1 MTNFAAFLSGFAA
14 VLCTARQHGDA
25 EVCLLQTGFMQRQGL
40 EDDASQPTPAAFRL
54 ADYHAGG
61 TNFQEA
67 IQQLAAN
74 THTGVRPEP
83 CCGSLGDVIEEA
95 DAGTC
100 TRVGAS
106 GMNLMLH
113 GRDASDTFGDNV
125 GIDKYEYFLEDC
137 LQAGDGSDCTYTEI
151 TDPDVDG
158 HIFKVGV
165 TNIKIRAT
173 DLQNNKYECMRTVYL
188 YDKQPPK
195 FADPDFEPMHPN
207 NDPDE
212 INVEVP
218 PEVCIVTN
226 EAGFVRHA
234 DLGFDSAG
242 TDNCDVPGMTHF
254 GLRASDPGGVHL
266 RKLIYSYDSSAG
278 IGGSDAKLIYDSDAD
293 SAITTSA
300 GLVPG
305 TYEMKYMLIDD
316 FSKPFSF
323 PDGEDLSAWH
333 QFNHSVLLT
342 VKDKTPPTAIDECPE
357 DISIE
362 IEPTEMS
369 TPVNWTVPKV
379 SEDNC
384 LGTGEEPPPAVEFE
398 DPWDGVAPHPATN
411 TKYPGMTMDV
421 GAHIVKYAFHDAHGN
436 PYGEECTFEV
446 KITHKKHPVTVT
458 CPSLDV
464 FDTLPNSDFAI
475 ATWDTPVAM
484 QNGEILDSSHI
495 TYEPSVAPGM
505 PFPFGET
512 TIKVI
517 ATGKNYTAVQEG
529 HQDLEKD
536 ECYFTVK
543 VGDPQSPKCDGR
555 EYRCSASSSGTKP
568 YGLCDG
574 PELEISFHKDFDAT
588 HVYETVGVEQ
598 LVNEDCCTSEEDV
611 EHECSV
617 ISGTGSKQCKPVS
630 R

>member
-1 MTNFAAFLSGFAA
+1 MTTFAAFLSGLA
-14 VLCTARQHGDA
+14 VLCTAQQDGDT
-25 EVCLLQTGFMQRQGL
+25 EVCLLQTAFMKRQEL
-40 EDDASQPTPAAFRL
+40 EADASQATPEPGTVAPGTAAPFRL
-54 ADYHAGG
+54 ADYHAG

-67 IQQLAAN
+67 IQALAAN
-74 THTGVRPEP
+74 THTGARPPP
-83 CCGSLGDVIEEA
+83 CCGSLGDVVEEA

-100 TRVGAS
+100 TKVGVS
-106 GMNLMLH
+106 ELNSMLH
-113 GRDASDTFGDNV
+113 SRDASDTFGDNV
-125 GIDKYEYFLEDC
+125 GIEKFEYFLEDC

-165 TNIKIRAT
+165 TNIKIRAI
-173 DLQNNKYECMRTVYL
+173 DISSNEYECMRTVYL
-188 YDKQPPK
+188 YDKQPPH
-195 FADPDFEPMHPN
+195 FVDPDFEPMHPSN
-207 NDPDE
+207 EPDE

-218 PEVCIVTN
+218 PDACVVQN
-226 EAGFVRHA
+226 DAGFTRHA
-234 DLGFDSAG
+234 ELGFDSDGA
-242 TDNCDVPGMTHF
+242 DNCDVAGMTHF
-254 GLRASDPGGVHL
+254 GLRTTDPSGVQL
-266 RKLIYSYDSSAG
+266 RKLIYTYDSSVG
-278 IGGSDAKLIYDSDAD
+278 LGGDAKLIYDSEDA
-293 SAITTSA
+293 STSA
-300 GLVPG
+300 ASTSADLVPG
-305 TYEMKYMLIDD
+305 TYHMKYMLIDD
-316 FSKPFSF
+316 FSTPFSF
-323 PDGEDLSAWH
+323 PEGEDLPAWH

-342 VKDKTPPTAIDECPE
+342 VKDKTPPTAIDQCPE
-357 DISIE
+357 NISIE

-369 TPVNWTVPKV
+369 TTVNWTVPKV

-384 LGTGEEPPPAVEFE
+384 LGTGEAPPPAVEFE
-398 DPWDGVAPHPATN
+398 DKT
-411 TKYPGMTMDV
+411 PGMTMEV

-436 PYGEECTFEV
+436 AYEEECQFEV

-458 CPSLDV
+458 CPELEV
-464 FDTLPNSDFAI
+464 FDTLTDSDFAI
-475 ATWDTPVAM
+475 VSWETPVAM

-495 TYEPSVAPGM
+495 KYEPSVAPGM

-517 ATGKNYTAVQEG
+517 ATGKNYTAVEEG

-536 ECYFTVK
+536 ECYFKVK

-555 EYRCSASSSGTKP
+555 KYRCSGSSSGTKP

-574 PELEISFHKDFDAT
+574 PEIEISFHPDFDAT

-598 LVNEDCCTSEEDV
+598 LVNEECCTSEEDV

-617 ISGTGSKQCKPVS
+617 IAGTGSKQCKPVS

>member
-1 MTNFAAFLSGFAA
+1 MTTFAALLS
-14 VLCTARQHGDA
+14 VLCTAQRHFEA
-25 EVCLLQTGFMQRQGL
+25 EVCLLQTGFMYRQEL
-40 EDDASQPTPAAFRL
+40 EEEVSQPTPTAFRL
-54 ADYHAGG
+54 ADYHAG

-74 THTGVRPEP
+74 THTGARPEP
-83 CCGSLGDVIEEA
+83 CCGSMGDVVEEA
-95 DAGTC
+95 DAGSC
-100 TRVGAS
+100 TKVGAS
-106 GMNLMLH
+106 DLNMMLH
-113 GRDASDTFGDNV
+113 SRDASDTFGDNV
-125 GIDKYEYFLEDC
+125 GIDKFEYFLEDC
-137 LQAGDGSDCTYTEI
+137 LQAADGSDCSYTEI
-151 TDPDVDG
+151 TDPDIDG

-165 TNIKIRAT
+165 TNIKIRAI
-173 DLQNNKYECMRTVYL
+173 DLQNNKYECMRTIYM
-188 YDKQPPK
+188 YDKQPPH
-195 FADPDFEPMHPN
+195 FSDPDFETMHPD

-218 PEVCIVTN
+218 ADACEVQN
-226 EAGFVRHA
+226 EAGFGRHS
-234 DLGFDSAG
+234 DLGFDAAG
-242 TDNCDVPGMTHF
+242 ADNCDVAGMTHF

-266 RKLIYSYDSSAG
+266 RKLIYSYDSSSG
-278 IGGSDAKLIYDSDAD
+278 IGAGDAKLLYDSDD
-293 SAITTSA
+293 TSTSAISTSA

-305 TYEMKYMLIDD
+305 TYQMKYMLVDD
-316 FSKPFSF
+316 FSAPFSF
-323 PDGEDLSAWH
+323 PDGEDKPEWH
-333 QFNHSVLLT
+333 EFNHSVLLT
-342 VKDKTPPTAIDECPE
+342 VKDTTPPTAIDECPAN
-357 DISIE
+357 ISIE

-369 TPVNWTVPKV
+369 TTVDWKVPKV

-384 LGTGEEPPPAVEFE
+384 LGTGEAPPPAEEFE
-398 DPWDGVAPHPATN
+398 D
-411 TKYPGMTMDV
+411 KSPGMTMDV

-436 PYGEECTFEV
+436 AYDEECMFEV

-458 CPSLDV
+458 CPELDV
-464 FDTLPNSDFAI
+464 FDTLIDSDFAVV
-475 ATWDTPVAM
+475 TWDTPIAM

-536 ECYFTVK
+536 ECYFKVK

-555 EYRCSASSSGTKP
+555 KYRCTGSSSGTKP

-574 PELEISFHKDFDAT
+574 PELEISFHTDFDAT
-588 HVYETVGVEQ
+588 HEYETVGVEQ

-611 EHECSV
+611 EHACSV
-617 ISGTGSKQCKPVS
+617 IAGTGSKQCKPVS

>member
-1 MTNFAAFLSGFAA
+1 MTALAALFCGLA
-14 VLCTARQHGDA
+14 VLSTAQQHRNA
-25 EVCLLQTGFMQRQGL
+25 EVCLLQTGFMQRQEL
-40 EDDASQPTPAAFRL
+40 EADASQATPAPFRL
-54 ADYHAGG
+54 ADYNSGG

-74 THTGVRPEP
+74 THTGARPPP
-83 CCGSLGDVIEEA
+83 CCGSLGGVVGEA
-95 DAGTC
+95 DPGSC
-100 TRVGAS
+100 TKVGVSELNA
-106 GMNLMLH
+106 MLH
-113 GRDASDTFGDNV
+113 NRDASDTFGDNV

-137 LQAGDGSDCTYTEI
+137 LKAGDGSDCTYTEI
-151 TDPDVDG
+151 TDPDIDG

-165 TNIKIRAT
+165 TYIKIRAI
-173 DLQNNKYECMRTVYL
+173 DISKNQYECMRTVYL
-188 YDKQPPK
+188 YDKQPPH

-218 PEVCIVTN
+218 PEACIVKN
-226 EAGFVRHA
+226 EDGFIRHA
-234 DLGFDSAG
+234 ELGFDADG
-242 TDNCDVPGMTHF
+242 ADNCDVAGMTHY
-254 GLRASDPGGVHL
+254 GLRTTDPEGVHL
-266 RKLIYSYDSSAG
+266 RKLIYTYDANAG
-278 IGGSDAKLIYDSDAD
+278 LGTSDAKLLYDSDDAST
-293 SAITTSA
+293 SATSTSA
-300 GLVPG
+300 GLEPG
-305 TYEMKYMLIDD
+305 TYHMVYMLVDD
-316 FSKPFSF
+316 FSEPFSF
-323 PDGEDLSAWH
+323 PDGDDLPEWH
-333 QFNHSVLLT
+333 QFNHSLLLT
-342 VKDKTPPTAIDECPE
+342 VKDKTPPTAIDQCPE

-369 TPVNWTVPKV
+369 TTVNWTVPKV

-384 LGTGEEPPPAVEFE
+384 LGTGEAPPPPVEFE
-398 DPWDGVAPHPATN
+398 DKH
-411 TKYPGMTMDV
+411 PGMTMEV

-436 PYGEECTFEV
+436 AYGEECQFEV

-458 CPSLDV
+458 CPELDP
-464 FDTLPNSDFAI
+464 FDTLLNSDFAI
-475 ATWDTPVAM
+475 VSWDTPVAM

-495 TYEPSVAPGM
+495 KYEPSVAPGM

-529 HQDLEKD
+529 HQELEKD
-536 ECYFTVK
+536 ECYFKVQ

-555 EYRCSASSSGTKP
+555 QYRCSASSSGTKP

-574 PELEISFHKDFDAT
+574 PEIEIAFHSDFDAT
-588 HVYETVGVEQ
+588 HVYESVGVEQ
-598 LVNEDCCTSEEDV
+598 LVNEACCTSEEDV

-617 ISGTGSKQCKPVS
+617 IAGTGSKQCTPAS